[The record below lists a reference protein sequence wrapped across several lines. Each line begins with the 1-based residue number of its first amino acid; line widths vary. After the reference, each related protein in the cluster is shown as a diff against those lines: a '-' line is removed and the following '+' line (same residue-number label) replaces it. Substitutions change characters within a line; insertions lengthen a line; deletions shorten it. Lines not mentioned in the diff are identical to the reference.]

1 MSPVSSEPQQDRTA
15 AETVLFEQIDRS
27 EDGMDRAEDEVD
39 RTERATGLDREI
51 AKTVLQAIRDSP
63 PGPVSKAQIM
73 KQYGIGK
80 ELATDIFDQLVSE
93 QVLTRQPNGRYMR

>member
-1 MSPVSSEPQQDRTA
+1 
-15 AETVLFEQIDRS
+15 
-27 EDGMDRAEDEVD
+27 MDRAEDEVD